1 MGVFE
6 NCSNFLT
13 VFFGRNHILGAG
25 EKCGRFVISNLAVHV
40 GTTIQS
46 SCIRIHPDPPG
57 QQSFFH
63 FLWS

>member
-46 SCIRIHPDPPG
+46 SCIRTV
-57 QQSFFH
+57 
-63 FLWS
+63 